1 MEKVALFIIKL
12 LKHPIILWGGDYR
25 QVEAILRTKLSMDF
39 RRSPSMFHASGKS
52 DKTFVFQLFILL
64 IFGLFIALGFT
75 SIQNLMLGL
84 TIGFTIMMVMLGS
97 SVITEFSSVLF
108 DHRDNQIL
116 LVRPISNRSLLLSR
130 LLHIQVYIG
139 FMAVALAIIPSIMI
153 AYKHGVI
160 AFIVYWIAVGLCA
173 WITLLLTSFFYIL
186 LSKVVSGERFKD
198 IISYFQIFMA
208 ILMFGGYQLMPRFM
222 ENDAIKNTTM
232 DIHWWTYLIPPAWV
246 AGFVDVFTTRTFSL
260 EIIIL
265 AVLALVVSVGGAI
278 FLVRNMSGSFE
289 NVLSEGAA
297 EKVEVEKKVE
307 SKEKRRFKIYDLFC
321 VSETEKSG
329 WKFSMAITKRDRKF
343 KQAVYPSIGMIIV
356 LAVVMI
362 KPDFSSFAATMQ
374 KLSDN
379 KNFFF
384 FLFCCFFG
392 TTALTQLPY
401 TDTPDGAW
409 IFRALPIE
417 KHGHILTGAIK
428 AMLFKFLMPILVI
441 LFIVTMS
448 IWGVEKLQGLLIG
461 SMMIIL
467 INLYTI
473 IFMKM
478 ALPFTQVRDMQQKSA
493 NMARMFLLM
502 FLMGITIGLVYLSL
516 MMNVWISV
524 AICVV
529 LFFAIINA
537 FSQIRNKGYILS

>member
-1 MEKVALFIIKL
+1 MEKIALFIIKL
-12 LKHPIILWGGDYR
+12 LKHPIILLGGDYR

-84 TIGFTIMMVMLGS
+84 TIGFAIMMVMLGS

-139 FMAVALAIIPSIMI
+139 FMAVALGAIPSIMI

-208 ILMFGGYQLMPRFM
+208 VMIFGGYQLMPRLM

-260 EIIIL
+260 EIIVL
-265 AVLALVVSVGGAI
+265 AILALVVSVGGAI

-297 EKVEVEKKVE
+297 EKVAVEKKVE
-307 SKEKRRFKIYDLFC
+307 SREKHRFKIYDLFC

-356 LAVVMI
+356 LAIVMV

-374 KLSDN
+374 KLSEN

-384 FLFCCFFG
+384 FIFCCFFG

-401 TDTPDGAW
+401 TDTPEGAW

-428 AMLFKFLMPILVI
+428 AMLFKFLMPILI
-441 LFIVTMS
+441 LLFIATMS
-448 IWGVEKLQGLLIG
+448 IWGLEKLQGLIIG

-524 AICVV
+524 AVSVV
-529 LFFAIINA
+529 LFLAIINA

>member
-12 LKHPIILWGGDYR
+12 LKHPIILFGGDYR
-25 QVEAILRTKLSMDF
+25 QVEAILRTKLAMDF

-52 DKTFVFQLFILL
+52 EKTFTFQLFILL

-139 FMAVALAIIPSIMI
+139 FMAVALGAIPSIMI

-186 LSKVVSGERFKD
+186 LSKIVSGERFKD
-198 IISYFQIFMA
+198 VISYFQIFMA
-208 ILMFGGYQLMPRFM
+208 IMMFGGYQLMPRFM
-222 ENDAIKNTTM
+222 ENEAIKNTTM
-232 DIHWWTYLIPPAWV
+232 DIHWWTYLIPPTWV
-246 AGFVDVFTTRTFSL
+246 AGFVDVFTTRVFSL

-265 AVLALVVSVGGAI
+265 ALLALVISVGGAI

-307 SKEKRRFKIYDLFC
+307 SKEKHRFKIYDLFC

-362 KPDFSSFAATMQ
+362 KPDFSNLAATMQ

-428 AMLFKFLMPILVI
+428 AMLFKFLMPILVL
-441 LFIVTMS
+441 LFIVSTS

-524 AICVV
+524 AVCVV

>member
-1 MEKVALFIIKL
+1 MEKIALFIIKL
-12 LKHPIILWGGDYR
+12 LKHPIILLGGDYR

-84 TIGFTIMMVMLGS
+84 TIGFAIMMVMLGS

-139 FMAVALAIIPSIMI
+139 FMAVALGAIPSIMI
-153 AYKHGVI
+153 AYKHGVM

-208 ILMFGGYQLMPRFM
+208 VMIFGGYQLMPRLM

-260 EIIIL
+260 EIIVL
-265 AVLALVVSVGGAI
+265 AILALVVSVGGAI

-307 SKEKRRFKIYDLFC
+307 SREKHRFKIYNLFC

-356 LAVVMI
+356 LAVVMV

-374 KLSDN
+374 KLSEN

-401 TDTPDGAW
+401 TDTPEGAW

-428 AMLFKFLMPILVI
+428 AMLFKFLMPILI
-441 LFIVTMS
+441 LLFIATMS
-448 IWGVEKLQGLLIG
+448 IWGLEKLQGLIIG

-524 AICVV
+524 AVSVV
-529 LFFAIINA
+529 LLLAIINA
-537 FSQIRNKGYILS
+537 FSQIRNKGYLLS